1 MTYAMIWFSP
11 ISLVACCALVGAAET
26 VAGETAVAHDGMV
39 SISGGSFAMG
49 AVTNVTLLYQ
59 RTFFRHIQ

>member
-1 MTYAMIWFSP
+1 MIWFSP
-11 ISLVACCALVGAAET
+11 ISLVACCALVGAAAKA

-49 AVTNVTLLYQ
+49 AVTNVTPLYQ

>member
-1 MTYAMIWFSP
+1 MIWFSP
-11 ISLVACCALVGAAET
+11 ISLVAGCTLVRAAPKT
-26 VAGETAVAHDGMV
+26 AADETAVAPDGMV